1 MKIYTQLA
9 DLPTDLTPVVATI
22 GNFDGVHLGHQ
33 GVIAEVIS
41 RARFLNARSLAITFD
56 PPPARVLRP
65 DHPHPLIT
73 PLPRKLELL
82 AATGIDATL
91 VLPFT
96 DELRRMP
103 PRTFASEILAQAI
116 RATEI
121 HEGENFR
128 FGYQAE
134 AGISGPAGLET
145 LGRELGFN
153 VVVYAPRI
161 VRGAPVSSSRIRNLI
176 QAPTLISA
184 NALTGANAPGPS
196 QVAIPP
202 RAVILSE
209 AKDPEGSN
217 SATVAQDLSPTE
229 SATFASKN
237 ALSEARA
244 LLGRP
249 FSIDSTPAPG
259 RGYGT
264 RYTVPTINLA
274 LYPELLPTNG
284 VYITTLTIGTAPHA
298 ETFQAVTNIGTRPT
312 FGADSFAIE
321 SHLLNFHPLEG
332 DQALTETTP
341 LRLTFLRRLRAEQKF
356 PTTEALRDQIARD
369 VTQARRYFTLCH
381 TLA

>member
-1 MKIYTQLA
+1 MKTYTQLA
-9 DLPTDLTPVVATI
+9 DLPTDPTPVVATI

-33 GVIAEVIS
+33 CVIAEVIQ
-41 RARFLNARSLAITFD
+41 RARFLNGRSLAITFD
-56 PPPARVLRP
+56 PHPARVLRP
-65 DHPHPLIT
+65 EHPHTLIT

-96 DELRRMP
+96 DELRRLS
-103 PRTFASEILAQAI
+103 PRVFASEILAQAI
-116 RATEI
+116 HATEI

-134 AGISGPAGLET
+134 AGISGPTGLET

-176 QAPTLISA
+176 AAPT
-184 NALTGANAPGPS
+184 PG
-196 QVAIPP
+196 
-202 RAVILSE
+202 SE
-209 AKDPEGSN
+209 SSN
-217 SATVAQDLSPTE
+217 
-229 SATFASKN
+229 KN

-264 RYTVPTINLA
+264 QYAVPTINLA
-274 LYPELLPTNG
+274 PYSELLPANG
-284 VYITTLTIGTAPHA
+284 VYITSLTIGTGNTS
-298 ETFQAVTNIGTRPT
+298 ETFDAVTNVGNRPT
-312 FGADSFAIE
+312 FGADSFTVE
-321 SHLLNFHPLEG
+321 SHLLNFHPI
-332 DQALTETTP
+332 ALDEHTP
-341 LRLTFLRRLRAEQKF
+341 LTLTFLYRLRPEIRW
-356 PTTEALRDQIARD
+356 PNPEALREQIGRD
-369 VTQARRYFTLCH
+369 VAKAKRYFSLCRAVASKPRSGRH
-381 TLA
+381 QPASLAP